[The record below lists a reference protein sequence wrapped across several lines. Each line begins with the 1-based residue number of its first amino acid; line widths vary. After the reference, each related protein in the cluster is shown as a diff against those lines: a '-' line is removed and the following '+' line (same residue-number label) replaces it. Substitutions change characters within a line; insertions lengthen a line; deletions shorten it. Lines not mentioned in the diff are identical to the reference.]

1 MNNNKAVIEE
11 RNWGV
16 GQEGNEW
23 KWELLIIVVWS
34 RAVVVEMGERGDRL
48 ERDLRGKVKRA

>member
-1 MNNNKAVIEE
+1 MIEE

-34 RAVVVEMGERGDRL
+34 RAVVVEMGKKRGQIGERF
-48 ERDLRGKVKRA
+48 KRQSLL

>member
-1 MNNNKAVIEE
+1 MIEE

-34 RAVVVEMGERGDRL
+34 RAVVVEMGEKGDRL
-48 ERDLRGKVKRA
+48 ERDLRGKVIRA

>member
-1 MNNNKAVIEE
+1 MIEE

-34 RAVVVEMGERGDRL
+34 RAVVVEMGKKRGQIGEIFKRQSHKSLITDRT
-48 ERDLRGKVKRA
+48 